1 MDFFITIILAG
12 VAGWLASLLY
22 QSLDLSTIV
31 YVFVGII
38 GGVAVSFLVKV
49 LHIPF
54 LEGYLGDFGFALIG
68 SILFYGVVTLVS
80 RTRSIKN

>member
-31 YVFVGII
+31 YFFVGII
-38 GGVAVSFLVKV
+38 GGVVVNFIFKV
-49 LHIPF
+49 FHIPF
-54 LEGYLGDFGFALIG
+54 LSGYLGEFGFALLGSLLLYGIG
-68 SILFYGVVTLVS
+68 TLVS
-80 RTRSIKN
+80 RNRSIKN